1 MKTAHQDTLLI
12 HSGRAPAGFGGL
24 VNTPPCRASTL
35 LVDSYAEWQERR
47 KGGNPYSHY
56 ARFGTATAHSFEDM
70 LAELEGAH
78 GALIFPSGLAACT
91 HALLAFLQPGD
102 HVLMTDNVYG
112 PTRAFAQQTLAR
124 LNIEVEY
131 FDPAEG
137 AELALRMRDNTRVVY
152 LESPGSQTFEV
163 SDIPA
168 LAAAAR
174 TRNAIVMMDNTWATP
189 LYFKPFEHGVDVS
202 LHAAT
207 KYLVGHSDA
216 ILGAATANARAWPQL
231 QTAGHSFGQTAGPD
245 DLFLAIRGLR
255 TLSVRLQRH
264 QETAMLLARRLQE
277 HPAVAQVLHPALPE
291 AAGHA
296 FWQRD
301 FRGASGLFGVAL
313 KANANQE
320 CALAQAFDALQLFG
334 IGLSWGGYESL
345 ALPVDPP
352 ARNIACWQAQGP
364 LLRLHAG
371 LEDAEELWHDLSSA
385 LDAYLQ
391 RASVKVTRV
400 A

>member
-1 MKTAHQDTLLI
+1 MKTAHHDTFLA
-12 HSGRAPAGFGGL
+12 HAGRAPAGFGGL

-47 KGGNPYSHY
+47 SGGNPYAHY
-56 ARFGTATAHSFEDM
+56 ARFGTATTRAFEDM

-91 HALLAFLQPGD
+91 HALLALLTPGD

-112 PTRAFAQQTLAR
+112 PTRAFALHTLAR
-124 LNIEVEY
+124 LGIEVEY

-137 AELALRMRDNTRVVY
+137 AQLALRLRDNTRVVY

-163 SDIPA
+163 SDVPA
-168 LAAAAR
+168 LAAAAHS
-174 TRNAIVMMDNTWATP
+174 RNAIVMMDNTWATP

-216 ILGAATANARAWPQL
+216 ILGAATANTRAWPQL
-231 QTAGHSFGQTAGPD
+231 QAGAQAFGQTAGPD

-255 TLSVRLQRH
+255 TLSVRLERH
-264 QETAMLLARRLQE
+264 QHTAMLLAQRLQE

-291 AAGHA
+291 ASGHA
-296 FWQRD
+296 FWRRD
-301 FRGASGLFGVAL
+301 FHGASGLFGVVLEPVAR
-313 KANANQE
+313 QDE
-320 CALAQAFDALQLFG
+320 ALARAFDALRLFG

-345 ALPVDPP
+345 ALPVDAP
-352 ARNIACWQAQGP
+352 ARDIAPWQAPGP

-371 LEDAEELWHDLSSA
+371 LEDAEELWGDLAGA
-385 LDAYLQ
+385 LDAYAQ
-391 RASVKVTRV
+391 RQAGSIIRV